1 MQRLFYRGI
10 DDGTIRSHTKKG
22 ESKMINEFICNLC
35 GWKIRKLDYPTISKA
50 RKAMKIHIEHNH
62 GLNYKRG
69 ELR

>member
-1 MQRLFYRGI
+1 
-10 DDGTIRSHTKKG
+10 
-22 ESKMINEFICNLC
+22 MINEFICNLC